1 MMELTQARGV
11 IVAGHAGLGH
21 VVSPLPVAIALGSYT
36 AAAPGIRTGSE
47 GSTAVHVSPSADRRG
62 QNLIWIRRDAARET
76 ETGMLTDMADT
87 RAFENAIPAGFQDDP
102 GAVASLRLSHRIAPG
117 GEAVVDICGELDIAT
132 AGVAVRYVSH
142 VIDRHRG
149 PVIADLAALAFCDA
163 SGLGALVRMAV
174 HAEQAGCSFR
184 LASPSPSLVK
194 IMRITGLYCRFL
206 TVRLAE
212 IGTLRDASLPGI
224 PDVCGTWEEPR

>member
-1 MMELTQARGV
+1 MRSRQGFKTTRGRGV
-11 IVAGHAGLGH
+11 
-21 VVSPLPVAIALGSYT
+21 
-36 AAAPGIRTGSE
+36 AAADPPDRGGRRGRCGHLRRTG
-47 GSTAVHVSPSADRRG
+47 HSP
-62 QNLIWIRRDAARET
+62 
-76 ETGMLTDMADT
+76 
-87 RAFENAIPAGFQDDP
+87 
-102 GAVASLRLSHRIAPG
+102 
-117 GEAVVDICGELDIAT
+117 

-206 TVRLAE
+206 TVRL
-212 IGTLRDASLPGI
+212 LP
-224 PDVCGTWEEPR
+224 T